1 MSSQGIRKIGPFDL
15 SGCVQ
20 VIRKSFLTVAEE
32 FDFTPEN
39 APRFTAFAIDE
50 ERLKRQLEDL
60 NREMYAYFSQESPI
74 VGYASLL
81 RKESNACGLCNLS
94 VLPECRHQGIG
105 QQLLE
110 YILHRARDLGCHK
123 LEIGIVEENQQLK
136 SWYQH
141 LGFVAVRTEKFS
153 FFPFTCGYMEK
164 QIL

>member
-1 MSSQGIRKIGPFDL
+1 MRGQGIRRIGPLDL
-15 SGCVQ
+15 SSCVQ
-20 VIRKSFLTVAEE
+20 VIRKSFLSVAEE
-32 FDFTPEN
+32 FGFTPEN
-39 APRFTAFAIDE
+39 APKFTAFAIDE
-50 ERLKRQLEDL
+50 DRLKRQLEDL
-60 NREMYAYFSQESPI
+60 NREMYAYFSQEGQI

-81 RKESNACGLCNLS
+81 RKESNACELSNLS
-94 VLPECRHQGIG
+94 VLPEYRHQGIG